1 LCKCNSILNVPGPK
15 TLINIFFQKK
25 SIEITS
31 KAPSKSATESG
42 IKDHL
47 EITSKNN
54 SKNGEPSVK
63 KAKISE
69 SLDDSAEG
77 VEQVEEIDD
86 EDED

>member
-1 LCKCNSILNVPGPK
+1 MPRNFIK
-15 TLINIFFQKK
+15 IFFQKK

-31 KAPSKSATESG
+31 KAPSKSAIES
-42 IKDHL
+42 
-47 EITSKNN
+47 E
-54 SKNGEPSVK
+54 KNGEPSVK

-86 EDED
+86 EEED